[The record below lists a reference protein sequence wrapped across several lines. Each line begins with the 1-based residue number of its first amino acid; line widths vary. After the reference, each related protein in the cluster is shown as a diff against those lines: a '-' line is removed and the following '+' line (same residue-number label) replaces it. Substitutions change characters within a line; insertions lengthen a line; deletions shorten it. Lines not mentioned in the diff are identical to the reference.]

1 MLLFYTHAV
10 WKRKQNQTI
19 SALLTILWIVLTPSP
34 VCKWILFGKNWYWSF
49 LGGLYHCVV
58 TIRLLKRFISASVSW
73 RCWRANDILT
83 QSKIPFDEHCFP
95 LLGSWKQV
103 YLNCVSLQLFQIL
116 SITFIGSCP
125 LGLPA
130 GSEGVWW
137 RLRRK
142 GRVYCLVDV
151 LVQCILCVLLTGW
164 CLFSRAHLITKKVSW
179 RN

>member
-19 SALLTILWIVLTPSP
+19 SALLTILWILLTLH
-34 VCKWILFGKNWYWSF
+34 LFVNGYCLEKIDIGHFW
-49 LGGLYHCVV
+49 GGLYHCVV
-58 TIRLLKRFISASVSW
+58 TVRLLKRFISASVSW

-125 LGLPA
+125 SGLPA

-142 GRVYCLVDV
+142 GRVYLLV
-151 LVQCILCVLLTGW
+151 T
-164 CLFSRAHLITKKVSW
+164 F
-179 RN
+179 